1 MTEEKKKKKPN
12 PFRFGCFLLILAMIF
27 GAVLAI
33 VDPFNSIK

>member
-1 MTEEKKKKKPN
+1 MKDKKKKKPN

-33 VDPFNSIK
+33 VDPFNSMK

>member
-12 PFRFGCFLLILAMIF
+12 PFRFGCFLLIILMIL

-33 VDPFNSIK
+33 IDPFNSLK